1 MLMGLTEKYD
11 GIISSDQLEE
21 IDEYICFIQSLS
33 STEKL
38 EFRGIMRGMQVM
50 KDMQSDAQCEK
61 KQPGGITGN
70 PSDLLGEPLA
80 AVALVQQKRATPIP
94 CEIGATT

>member
-1 MLMGLTEKYD
+1 MATELAEKYKD
-11 GIISSDQLEE
+11 IISQDRLEE

-61 KQPGGITGN
+61 SSKQP
-70 PSDLLGEPLA
+70 
-80 AVALVQQKRATPIP
+80 VA
-94 CEIGATT
+94 

>member
-11 GIISSDQLEE
+11 GVISSDRLEE

-50 KDMQSDAQCEK
+50 KDMLQSNA
-61 KQPGGITGN
+61 
-70 PSDLLGEPLA
+70 LREPNSNLP
-80 AVALVQQKRATPIP
+80 VA
-94 CEIGATT
+94 

>member
-21 IDEYICFIQSLS
+21 IDEYIRFIQSLS

-38 EFRGIMRGMQVM
+38 EFRGIMRGMQAM

-61 KQPGGITGN
+61 SSKQPISKI
-70 PSDLLGEPLA
+70 P
-80 AVALVQQKRATPIP
+80 VA
-94 CEIGATT
+94 

>member
-1 MLMGLTEKYD
+1 MVPELTEKYKD
-11 GIISSDQLEE
+11 IISHDRLEE

-50 KDMQSDAQCEK
+50 KDMLQSNA
-61 KQPGGITGN
+61 
-70 PSDLLGEPLA
+70 LREPNSNLP
-80 AVALVQQKRATPIP
+80 VA
-94 CEIGATT
+94 